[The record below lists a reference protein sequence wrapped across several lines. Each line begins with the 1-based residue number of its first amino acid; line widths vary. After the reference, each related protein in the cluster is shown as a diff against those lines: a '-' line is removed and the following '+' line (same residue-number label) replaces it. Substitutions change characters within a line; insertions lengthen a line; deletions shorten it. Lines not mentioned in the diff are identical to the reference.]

1 MTRRSARPGT
11 PSILALVLVTGTS
24 ALSTDTYI
32 AALPAMRE
40 SFSTSDAAVQ
50 LTLTACIGGLALG
63 QLLIGPVSDSR
74 GRRRIVLAATLT
86 FTVMSVLCALADSIA
101 VMLAARVAQGMAAGA
116 AAAVGRACVT
126 DTREGRA
133 AAATFGTLTAVS
145 LMAPVVGPA
154 IGALLLPLGGW
165 RTVFWFLAAVGV
177 LMTAAA
183 ALGLPETLPP
193 ERRRPGGLTQLLGR
207 SAELVRDR
215 AFITPVAVQCLV
227 TCGFFTYIG
236 GSSIVLQEDLALTPG
251 TYATVFATNASTM
264 IASSVLFRVLVVRLG
279 PELLRRWAFGIQAT
293 GVFALTAIA
302 LACTPGPPPLVLVWV
317 PLAVMTFG
325 LGTYLPANSA
335 IAQREGRRY
344 AGAASALS
352 GGLPFLAGALTTPLT
367 GLLGA
372 QTVVAMAAGM
382 GTFFLLAVLAAAA
395 AARAGRRPAG

>member
-1 MTRRSARPGT
+1 
-11 PSILALVLVTGTS
+11 VTGTS
-24 ALSTDTYI
+24 SLSTDTYI

-40 SFSTSDAAVQ
+40 SFATSDAAVQ
-50 LTLTACIGGLALG
+50 LTLTACIGGLAVG
-63 QLLIGPVSDSR
+63 QLLIGPVSDAR
-74 GRRRIVLAATLT
+74 GRRRIVLAATVA
-86 FTVMSVLCALADSIA
+86 FTLMSVLCALSDSIL
-101 VMLAARVAQGMAAGA
+101 VMILARIAQGMATGA

-126 DTREGRA
+126 DTFEGRE

-145 LMAPVVGPA
+145 LLGPVAGPA
-154 IGALLLPLGGW
+154 IGALLLPFGGW
-165 RTVFWFLAAVGV
+165 RAVFWFLAGVGV

-193 ERRRPGGLTQLLGR
+193 ERRHPGGVRQLLGR

-215 AFITPVAVQCLV
+215 SFITPVGVQCLV
-227 TCGFFTYIG
+227 TCGFFIYIG
-236 GSSIVLQEDLALTPG
+236 GSSIVLQEDLHLTPG
-251 TYATVFATNASTM
+251 VYATVFATNAATM
-264 IASSVLFRVLVVRLG
+264 ITSSVLFRLLVVRLG
-279 PELLRRWAFGIQAT
+279 PELLRRCAFAVAAT
-293 GVFALTAIA
+293 GVLVLTSTALLFARAS
-302 LACTPGPPPLVLVWV
+302 GPPPLVLVWV

-372 QTVVAMAAGM
+372 QTVVAMAGGM
-382 GTFFLLAVLAAAA
+382 GVFFALAVLVALVT
-395 AARAGRRPAG
+395 RRSGRRAVTG